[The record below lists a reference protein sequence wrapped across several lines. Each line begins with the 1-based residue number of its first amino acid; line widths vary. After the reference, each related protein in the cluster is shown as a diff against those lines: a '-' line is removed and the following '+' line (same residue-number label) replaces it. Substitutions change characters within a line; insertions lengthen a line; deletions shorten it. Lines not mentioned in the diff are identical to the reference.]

1 MGLLVEQVRD
11 IESELTFIDNSTHYS
26 APSSSWGTLHDYG
39 NVTTPKAGLLIF
51 HIDAHKGSTDNGHI
65 RLKVGA
71 NYVWAH
77 EEASVGVSSHHECF
91 CYVDAGTY
99 DILVEA
105 RQGVG
110 GAGTEMSVDKFVCGF
125 VAFSDMVGSFLASY
139 SSQISITPANR
150 ETCIGAL
157 KQAVFRVQ
165 VYGITAAGQTNFN
178 NVGDSLTNGVSL
190 AVDGAQISFDVRN
203 QDAGSEDGAHAEY
216 FTALSVGS
224 AHTFVISK
232 DNANTTVYISIVACP
247 WLMYDIIHQPVT
259 LDIPQGS
266 TLYLMLE
273 PLDGLADPT
282 KYAYVGKVRAF
293 SFGDATDY
301 YYSLSGTGIQIPTY
315 TFEIVDGQTSLLYVK
330 GSLHTGACISHI
342 AVDLR

>member
-1 MGLLVEQVRD
+1 MGLLSEQVRD
-11 IESELTFIDNSTHYS
+11 IESEQGFINNTTHYS
-26 APSSSWGTLHDYG
+26 APSTSWDTLHDYG
-39 NVTTPKAGLLIF
+39 NVTTTKVGLLIF
-51 HIDAHKGSTDNGHI
+51 QIDAHRGVSGYDGYV
-65 RLKVGA
+65 RLKVGS

-77 EEASVGVSSHHECF
+77 KEASGGVSSHHECF

-99 DILVEA
+99 DILVEG
-105 RQGVG
+105 RQG
-110 GAGTEMSVDKFVCGF
+110 GASSEMSVDKFVCGF
-125 VAFSDMVGSFLASY
+125 VAFSDMNGSFLASY

-150 ETCIGAL
+150 ESCIGAL

-165 VYGITAAGQTNFN
+165 VYGVTPAGQTNFEN
-178 NVGDSLTNGVSL
+178 TGDSLTNGVSL
-190 AVDGAQISFDVRN
+190 AVDGAQIDFDVRN
-203 QDAGSEDGAHAEY
+203 QDAGSGEGAHAEY
-216 FTALSVGS
+216 FTALTVGS
-224 AHTFVISK
+224 AHTFTITK
-232 DNANTTVYISIVACP
+232 DNANTVVYISIIACP
-247 WLMYDIIHQPVT
+247 WLMYDTLHQPVT

-293 SFGDATDY
+293 SWGDATDY
-301 YYSLSGTGIQIPTY
+301 YYSLSGTGIQSPTY

>member
-11 IESELTFIDNSTHYS
+11 IESEQTFINNTTEYD
-26 APSSSWGTLHDYG
+26 APSTSWDTLHDYG
-39 NVTTPKAGLLIF
+39 NVTTTKAGLLIF
-51 HIDAHKGSTDNGHI
+51 HIDAHRAVSGYDGYV

-77 EEASVGVSSHHECF
+77 KETSGGVSGHHECF

-99 DILVEA
+99 DILVQG
-105 RQGVG
+105 RQG
-110 GAGTEMSVDKFVCGF
+110 GASSEMSVDKFVCGF
-125 VAFSDMVGSFLASY
+125 IAFSDMNGSFLASY

-150 ETCIGAL
+150 ESCIGAL

-165 VYGITAAGQTNFN
+165 AYGVTPAGQTNFE

-190 AVDGAQISFDVRN
+190 AVDGLQIDFDVRN
-203 QDAGSEDGAHAEY
+203 QDGGSGEGAHAEY

-224 AHTFVISK
+224 PHTFTITK
-232 DNANTTVYISIVACP
+232 DNANTTVYISIIACP
-247 WLMYDIIHQPVT
+247 WLMYDTLHQPVT

-330 GSLHTGACISHI
+330 GSLHTGSCISHI

>member
-11 IESELTFIDNSTHYS
+11 IESEETLINNTSTYV
-26 APSSSWGTLHDYG
+26 APSTSWDTLHDYG
-39 NVTTPKAGLLIF
+39 NVTVSKAGLLIF
-51 HIDAHKGSTDNGHI
+51 KIGAHRGTSGFDGFL
-65 RLKVGA
+65 RLEVGA

-77 EEASVGVSSHHECF
+77 REGSGGISQDHECF

-99 DILVEA
+99 DILVQG
-105 RQGVG
+105 RQG
-110 GAGTEMSVDKFVCGF
+110 GADSSLSVDKFVCGF
-125 VAFSDMVGSFLASY
+125 VAFSDMDGSFLASY

-150 ETCIGAL
+150 ESCIGAL

-165 VYGITAAGQTNFN
+165 VYGVTAAGQTNFEN
-178 NVGDSLTNGVSL
+178 IGDSLTNGVSL
-190 AVDGAQISFDVRN
+190 AVDGAQINFDVRN
-203 QDAGSEDGAHAEY
+203 QDTGSGEGAYAEY
-216 FTALSVGS
+216 FIALSVGA
-224 AHTFVISK
+224 AHTFTITK

-247 WLMYDIIHQPVT
+247 WLMYDALHQPVT

-282 KYAYVGKVRAF
+282 KYAYIGKVRAF

-301 YYSLSGTGIQIPTY
+301 YYSLSGTGIQMPTY

>member
-11 IESELTFIDNSTHYS
+11 IESEETFIDDSTHYS
-26 APSSSWGTLHDYG
+26 APSTSWDTLHDYG

-51 HIDAHKGSTDNGHI
+51 HIDAHRGVSGYDGYV
-65 RLKVGA
+65 RLKVGS

-77 EEASVGVSSHHECF
+77 KETSGGVSGHHECF

-99 DILVEA
+99 DILV
-105 RQGVG
+105 QGIQG
-110 GAGTEMSVDKFVCGF
+110 GASSEMSVDKFVCGF
-125 VAFSDMVGSFLASY
+125 VAFSDMNGSFLASY

-165 VYGITAAGQTNFN
+165 VYGVTAGGQTNFE
-178 NVGDSLTNGVSL
+178 NVGDSFTNGVSL
-190 AVDGAQISFDVRN
+190 AVDGSQIDFDVRN
-203 QDAGSEDGAHAEY
+203 QDALGGAGAHAEY
-216 FTALSVGS
+216 FAALSVGS
-224 AHTFVISK
+224 AHTFTVTK

-247 WLMYDIIHQPVT
+247 WLIYDTLHQPVT

-273 PLDGLADPT
+273 PLDGLTDPT
-282 KYAYVGKVRAF
+282 KYAYIGKVRAF

-301 YYSLSGTGIQIPTY
+301 YYSLSGTGIQTPTY

-330 GSLHTGACISHI
+330 GSLNTGACISHI

>member
-11 IESELTFIDNSTHYS
+11 IESEQGLINNSTHYS
-26 APSSSWGTLHDYG
+26 APSTSWDTLHDYG
-39 NVTTPKAGLLIF
+39 NVTTTKAGLLIF
-51 HIDAHKGSTDNGHI
+51 HIDAHRGVTGYDGFV
-65 RLKVGA
+65 RLKVGS

-77 EEASVGVSSHHECF
+77 KETSGGVSGHHECF

-99 DILVEA
+99 DILI
-105 RQGVG
+105 QGRHG
-110 GAGTEMSVDKFVCGF
+110 GVDSEMSVDKFVCGF
-125 VAFSDMVGSFLASY
+125 VAFSDMNGSFLASY

-150 ETCIGAL
+150 ESCIGAL

-165 VYGITAAGQTNFN
+165 VYGVTAAGQTNFEN
-178 NVGDSLTNGVSL
+178 IGDSLTNGVSL
-190 AVDGAQISFDVRN
+190 AVDGAQINFDVRN
-203 QDAGSEDGAHAEY
+203 QDTGSGEGAYAEY
-216 FTALSVGS
+216 FIALSVGA
-224 AHTFVISK
+224 AHTFTITK

-247 WLMYDIIHQPVT
+247 WLMYDTLHQPVT

-273 PLDGLADPT
+273 PLDGLTDPT

-301 YYSLSGTGIQIPTY
+301 YYSLSGTGIQTPTY

-330 GSLHTGACISHI
+330 GTLNTGACISHI

>member
-1 MGLLVEQVRD
+1 MLLVEQVRA

-26 APSSSWGTLHDYG
+26 APSANWDTLHDYG

-51 HIDAHKGSTDNGHI
+51 LIGAHADVNEGYV
-65 RLKVGA
+65 RLRVGA

-77 EEASVGVSSHHECF
+77 KEVSGGISVNHECF
-91 CYVDAGTY
+91 CYVSAGTY
-99 DILVEA
+99 DILV
-105 RQGVG
+105 QGRKG
-110 GAGTEMSVDKFVCGF
+110 DASSGLSVDKFVCGF
-125 VAFSDMVGSFLASY
+125 VAFSDMNGSFLASY

-150 ETCIGAL
+150 ESCIGAL

-165 VYGITAAGQTNFN
+165 VYGVTPGGQTNFE

-190 AVDGAQISFDVRN
+190 AVDGVQISFDVRN
-203 QDAGSEDGAHAEY
+203 QDTVGDNGASAEY

-224 AHTFVISK
+224 AHTFAVTK
-232 DNANTTVYISIVACP
+232 DNANTIVYISIVACP
-247 WLMYDIIHQPVT
+247 WLIYDTLHQPAT

-315 TFEIVDGQTSLLYVK
+315 TFEIVNGQTSLLYVK

-342 AVDLR
+342 GVDVR